1 MLLLTLRGLAA
12 HKRRMLATVLA
23 VVLGVSFM
31 AGSRVLTDTMS
42 ASLSGVLTDAES
54 GTDVLVR
61 SEPAFDGWN
70 GAVRGPLP
78 ADLVDELAQADGVAA
93 AAARIEGFAQVLGK
107 DGKPVDDLAS
117 GAAPMGVAW
126 TDDEALNPFR
136 LVDGR
141 GPAADHEIVIDRR
154 TATAAELSVGDRT
167 SIITRETPRPAT
179 VVGVATFG
187 EAESR
192 AGMTTV
198 LLPPD
203 VAQAELGE
211 AGTVSAIALR
221 AAEGVEQQALLDA
234 VTPMLADGQEA
245 LTGTAYAAEAAEKG
259 NADVEF
265 FSTFITVFAVVSL
278 LVGAFIINNTFA
290 ILVAQRVR
298 ELALV
303 RALGGSRKQVRR
315 SVALEALVVGLLA
328 SALGVA
334 GGVGVAAGLIALLDG
349 LGVPLPEGPLALRP
363 ASLLLAFGIGVVIT
377 VVSALLPARRAAKVP
392 PVAAMRDVAVE
403 RVGTSR
409 KRVAVGFLLTAG
421 GVAGVILGILAEQ
434 VPPVLAGAFA
444 LLIGVATLG
453 PVIASPAVRALGAW
467 LPSARGIRGTLARQN
482 AVRNPKRTASTAA
495 ALMVGV
501 SLVTAITCFAA
512 SGKQS
517 VAGSFEDE
525 FRGDLAVDT
534 GAWMFGGISADL
546 AAKMETL
553 PELSSVAARR
563 FTEAQIDGELTELAG
578 WSSNVADVFALEVEQ
593 GSAGSLGSTG
603 LAVASDIA
611 EDRGW
616 AVGDTVPMVLAS
628 GHTRDV
634 TVKAI
639 YEQSDWIGR
648 AFVDRSVFEQ
658 ALPQALDVAVYASV
672 ADGVDVAT
680 ARTALEEAAAPWANA
695 TVRDRGE
702 LREAS
707 IAFFDIMLGIVFALL
722 ALAVLI
728 ALIGIANTLGLS
740 VVERTRELG
749 MLRAVGATRAQVR
762 SAVRWEAGLIASFGS
777 LVGLAVGLFLGW
789 SLVFAVSQAV
799 ADATFVMPWGQLA
812 IVVAAASVCGV
823 LAALLPARRAARL
836 DVLQAIATA

>member
-1 MLLLTLRGLAA
+1 VLLLTLRGLRA
-12 HKRRMLATVLA
+12 HKRRMLATILA

-31 AGSRVLTDTMS
+31 AGARVLTDTMA

-78 ADLVDELAQADGVAA
+78 AELVLRLEQVDGVAA
-93 AAARIEGFAQVLGK
+93 VAARVEGFAQVLGK
-107 DGKPVDDLAS
+107 DGEPVDELSS
-117 GAAPMGVAW
+117 GAAPVGQAW
-126 TDDEALNPFR
+126 TDDQALNPFR

-141 GPAADHEIVIDRR
+141 GPTGEDEIVLDRR

-167 SIITRETPRPAT
+167 TVLTREAPRSAT
-179 VVGVATFG
+179 VVGIATFG

-192 AGMTTV
+192 AGISTV
-198 LLPPD
+198 LMPAH
-203 VAQAELGE
+203 VAQSELGE
-211 AGTVSAIALR
+211 PGTVSAIALR
-221 AAEGVEQQALLDA
+221 AEDGTEQVTLLAAVQPLLAE
-234 VTPMLADGQEA
+234 GQEA
-245 LTGTAYAAEAAEKG
+245 MTGAAYATEAAEKG
-259 NADVEF
+259 STDVEF
-265 FSTFITVFAVVSL
+265 FTTFITVFAVVSL

-315 SVALEALVVGLLA
+315 SVALEALVVGLAA

-334 GGVGVAAGLIALLDG
+334 VGVGVAAGLQAMLG
-349 LGVPLPEGPLALRP
+349 AFGVPLPEGPLAVRP
-363 ASLLLAFGIGVVIT
+363 GSLLLAFTVGVVIT

-409 KRVAVGFLLTAG
+409 RRTALGVVLVALGVTGVVG
-421 GVAGVILGILAEQ
+421 GILIEQ
-434 VPPVLAGAFA
+434 IPPVLAGAFA

-467 LPSARGIRGTLARQN
+467 LPSARGIRGTLAREN
-482 AVRNPKRTASTAA
+482 AVRNPRRTASTAA

-512 SGKQS
+512 SGKHS
-517 VAGSFEDE
+517 IAGSFEDE
-525 FRGDLAVDT
+525 FRGDLAVDS
-534 GAWMFGGISADL
+534 GAWMHGGLSADL
-546 AAKMETL
+546 ATALEAV
-553 PELSSVAARR
+553 PELSTVAARR
-563 FTEAQIDGELTELAG
+563 LTEAQIDGELTELAG
-578 WSSNVADVFALEVEQ
+578 WSRGVAEIFTLEVRD
-593 GSAGSLGSTG
+593 GSAEGLGANG
-603 LAVASDIA
+603 LAVAADIA
-611 EDRGW
+611 KDRGW
-616 AVGDTVPMVLAS
+616 SVGDTVPMVVAS
-628 GHTRDV
+628 GQTRDL
-634 TVKAI
+634 TVRAV

-648 AFVDRSVFEQ
+648 TFVDRSVLEQ
-658 ALPQALDVAVYASV
+658 LLPQSLDAVVYVKA
-672 ADGVDVAT
+672 ADGVALAEARQAVERVAD
-680 ARTALEEAAAPWANA
+680 PWANA
-695 TVRDRGE
+695 TVRDRDQ
-702 LREAS
+702 LREYS
-707 IAFFDIMLGIVFALL
+707 IAFFDVMLGIVFALL
-722 ALAVLI
+722 ALAVVI

-762 SAVRWEAGLIASFGS
+762 SAVRWEAALIAAFGS
-777 LVGLAVGLFLGW
+777 LVGLGVGLFLGW
-789 SLVFAVSQAV
+789 SLVFAISRAV

-812 IVVAAASVCGV
+812 VIVAAASACGV

-836 DVLQAIATA
+836 DVLQAVSTA

>member
-1 MLLLTLRGLAA
+1 MLLLTLRGLRA
-12 HKRRMLATVLA
+12 HKRRLLATILA
-23 VVLGVSFM
+23 VVLGVAFM

-42 ASLSGVLTDAES
+42 ASLSSVLTDAES

-61 SEPAFDGWN
+61 TEPAFDGWN

-78 ADLVDELAQADGVAA
+78 AELVGELEQVDGVAA
-93 AAARIEGFAQVLGK
+93 VAARVEGFAQVLGT
-107 DGKPVDDLAS
+107 DGEPVDDLAS
-117 GAAPMGVAW
+117 GAAPVGQAW
-126 TDDEALNPFR
+126 TDDAALNPFR

-141 GPAADHEIVIDRR
+141 GPRAEGEVVLDRR
-154 TATAAELSVGDRT
+154 TATAADLSVGDRT
-167 SIITRETPRPAT
+167 TVLTREAPRPAT
-179 VVGVATFG
+179 VVGIATFG

-192 AGMTTV
+192 AGVSTV
-198 LLPPD
+198 LMPAS
-203 VAQAELGE
+203 VAQRELGE
-211 AGTVSAIALR
+211 PGTVNAIALR
-221 AAEGVEQQALLDA
+221 AADGTDQAALLAA
-234 VTPMLADGQEA
+234 VEPLLAEGQEA
-245 LTGTAYAAEAAEKG
+245 MTGAAYAAEAADKG
-259 NADVEF
+259 NADMEF
-265 FSTFITVFAVVSL
+265 FTTFITAFAVVSL

-315 SVALEALVVGLLA
+315 SVALEALVVGLGA

-334 GGVGVAAGLIALLDG
+334 AGVGVAAGLQAMLDAF
-349 LGVPLPEGPLALRP
+349 GVPLPEGPLAVRP
-363 ASLLLAFGIGVVIT
+363 GSLLLAFTVGVVIT
-377 VVSALLPARRAAKVP
+377 VLSALLPARRAAKVP

-409 KRVAVGFLLTAG
+409 KRTVVGIVLVALGVTGVVG
-421 GVAGVILGILAEQ
+421 GILIEQ
-434 VPPVLAGAFA
+434 IPPVLAGAFA

-467 LPSARGIRGTLARQN
+467 LPSARGIRGTLAREN

-525 FRGDLAVDT
+525 FRGDLAVDS
-534 GAWMFGGISADL
+534 GAWMHGGLSSDL
-546 AAKMETL
+546 AAALEEV
-553 PELSSVAARR
+553 PQLSTVAARR
-563 FTEAQIDGELTELAG
+563 LTEAQIDGELTELAG
-578 WSSNVADVFALEVEQ
+578 WSRGVGEVFTLEVRD
-593 GSAGSLGSTG
+593 GSADGLGANG
-603 LAVASDIA
+603 LAVAADIA
-611 EDRGW
+611 KDRGW
-616 AVGDTVPMVLAS
+616 SVGDSVPMVVAS
-628 GHTRDV
+628 GQTRDL
-634 TVKAI
+634 TVKAV

-648 AFVDRSVFEQ
+648 TFVDRSVLEQ
-658 ALPQALDVAVYASV
+658 LLPQSLDAVVYVKAAEGVGVAEARQAVERV
-672 ADGVDVAT
+672 A
-680 ARTALEEAAAPWANA
+680 EPWANS
-695 TVRDRGE
+695 TVRDREE
-702 LREAS
+702 LREYS
-707 IAFFDIMLGIVFALL
+707 IAFFDVMLGIVFALL

-762 SAVRWEAGLIASFGS
+762 SAVRWEAGLIAAFGS
-777 LVGLAVGLFLGW
+777 LVGLGVGLFLGW

-812 IVVAAASVCGV
+812 IIVAAASVCGV